1 MLNISPSRLVRAALG
16 AGAMLAL
23 VGVGCAH
30 SAAPK
35 DAAAPEDDWT
45 PSAEENE
52 VISVL
57 SARDSAADECTSVES
72 FMATPVATLVAVAEH
87 VTMPPWV
94 GTRAVSC
101 LVKGHAEEAKPTLVA
116 WAGTPDKRGLVI
128 LLANDLDAMPE
139 AVAVD
144 VARAG
149 LAGPFSEDMR
159 KRLVNSQHVSVRA
172 LAAPTP

>member
-1 MLNISPSRLVRAALG
+1 MLNISPSRLVRAAVG

-35 DAAAPEDDWT
+35 GASAPKDDWT
-45 PSAEENE
+45 PSAEEDA
-52 VISVL
+52 VIL
-57 SARDSAADECTSVES
+57 AFSARDNAADCASVEALTS
-72 FMATPVATLVAVAEH
+72 TPVATLVAVAEH

-94 GTRAVSC
+94 GTRAASC
-101 LVKGHAEEAKPTLVA
+101 LTGRHAEEAKPTLVA

-128 LLANDLDAMPE
+128 LLANELDAMPE

>member
-35 DAAAPEDDWT
+35 GASAPKDDWT
-45 PSAEENE
+45 PSAEEDA
-52 VISVL
+52 VIL
-57 SARDSAADECTSVES
+57 AFSARDNAADCASVEALTS
-72 FMATPVATLVAVAEH
+72 TPVATLVAVAEH
-87 VTMPPWV
+87 AVQRAAAHV
-94 GTRAVSC
+94 GVQAHH
-101 LVKGHAEEAKPTLVA
+101 LAH
-116 WAGTPDKRGLVI
+116 RGGQRQLQRG
-128 LLANDLDAMPE
+128 LDAMPE